1 MKIELGLLVSGGEVL
16 PAKQNDSS
24 KVKDAAAQFEALL
37 FSQMMRSARESNAG
51 GWGGESEDKTGDSM
65 IDLAEQQ
72 LSHLLASGSGLG
84 LAKLVI
90 QGISKKSGA

>member
-1 MKIELGLLVSGGEVL
+1 MKIESGLLTSGGEGL
-16 PAKQNDSS
+16 AAGQKEAS

-37 FSQMMRSARESNAG
+37 FSQMMRSARESS
-51 GWGGESEDKTGDSM
+51 WGGDSEDKAGDSM
-65 IDLAEQQ
+65 MDLAEQQ
-72 LSHLLASGSGLG
+72 LSHLLASGSGIG